1 MTRFRLFVA
10 MLLALTAA
18 VAYAHHSRPAHFDL
32 DATVTTEGVVG
43 AFLWRNPH
51 IFIYL
56 EVQNE
61 AGEWEAWELEMQNTS
76 AMSNR
81 GWDQD
86 TIKVDDHIRVIGN
99 PHRTSPRYM
108 FVTGI
113 ERPADGFAY
122 GDEYAYR

>member
-1 MTRFRLFVA
+1 MSRSRLLAVVA
-10 MLLALTAA
+10 LALTTAI
-18 VAYAHHSRPAHFDL
+18 AYAHHSRPAHFDL
-32 DATVTTEGVVG
+32 DAKVSTEGVVG

-61 AGEWEAWELEMQNTS
+61 AGEWEAWELEMQNTLS
-76 AMSNR
+76 MGNR
-81 GWDQD
+81 GWDQS
-86 TIKVDDHIRVIGN
+86 TIKVDDYIRVTGN
-99 PHRTSPRYM
+99 PHRTSPRYL

-113 ERPADGFAY
+113 ERPADGFVY